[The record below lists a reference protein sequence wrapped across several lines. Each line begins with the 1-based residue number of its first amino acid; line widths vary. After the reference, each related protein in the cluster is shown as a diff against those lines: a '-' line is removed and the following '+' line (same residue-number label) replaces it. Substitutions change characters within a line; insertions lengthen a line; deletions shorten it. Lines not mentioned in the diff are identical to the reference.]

1 MTPMQAMKLSIVDC
15 LDKIERD
22 LNRMGVPISRL
33 TVIVRDPSNDE
44 MFVMLTNEP
53 TDAELQKAFRLATG
67 APEISLAPT
76 SVIDENAPTEPPTK

>member
-1 MTPMQAMKLSIVDC
+1 MTPMQSMKLVIVEH

-22 LNRMGVPISRL
+22 LNKMGLPMSRL

-53 TDAELQKAFRLATG
+53 TAEDLQKVFRLATD
-67 APEISLAPT
+67 APELDAKAEAT
-76 SVIDENAPTEPPTK
+76 NG

>member
-1 MTPMQAMKLSIVDC
+1 VTPMQQMKLVVVNH

-22 LNRMGVPISRL
+22 LNKMGLPMSRL

-53 TDAELQKAFRLATG
+53 TDAELQKAFRLAVG
-67 APEISLAPT
+67 APEIK
-76 SVIDENAPTEPPTK
+76 TEAING